1 MDTAAK
7 PRIRMITPVWGA
19 PYIERW
25 LGFCFASLRSDG
37 NIPYLVEHCDFELA
51 IVTKSADAAFMQ
63 ESPRFK
69 QVMSGIRVRFILMD
83 EFFPRTG
90 KTGYGVPLTLAY
102 AKAIADL
109 GDDGVGTFVMLMNA
123 DCVLASGSL
132 ESVVRRIRRG
142 ETIVVGQSLRA
153 VDGSARDRL
162 LARVDENGVLA
173 IAPRALMQLVDA
185 ALHSTVTARIVNEPG
200 IVEANYYHQM
210 FWRISDDCLAMR
222 AFMLH
227 PICFRLDRRLE
238 KVVCPMDYGFLLELC
253 PDGRFGVL
261 DDSDEFLIVELQD
274 RDSESHLLRLAPA
287 SLSPGQRLSRLRR
300 EIAEVAAMWT
310 TAEHRRAA
318 THTLYFHRND
328 LPSDLPR
335 RVAPFE
341 SFVAGILARMPRPI
355 SHMGHPHWLGALRIY
370 RQNMVRGGSDA
381 SIALLD
387 HPLNATDVAQAV
399 PPPTAQTLHPL
410 SLEWRGRMKAWFA
423 TRRVAMQQPA
433 SETEL
438 GRSLRLRQELGDLV
452 CATIGSEPTAIDVL
466 HIGNIALLAPPLPQ
480 AARLLRLADPSK
492 GGRQRSFDIEV
503 PAAEDATGILIVYV
517 TAGFLSCWDRLEE
530 DLGRFL
536 ETRRLVVLVFIAD
549 RFRALEF
556 ATHSYLFTVLATSLP
571 ARRFAATLEVYNAA
585 PIPLASRRPLL
596 ASIRALARR
605 ARDARDALIE
615 RWPAL
620 LGTEPPPE
628 TFSALVVSVRP
639 ARHDLGAHRPTK
651 IASAL

>member
-1 MDTAAK
+1 MDTVAK
-7 PRIRMITPVWGA
+7 PRIRMITPIWGA

-37 NIPYLVEHCDFELA
+37 NIAYLNAHCDFELA

-83 EFFPRTG
+83 EFFPCTG
-90 KTGYGVPLTLAY
+90 QTGYGVPLTLAY

-132 ESVVRRIRRG
+132 ESIVRRIRRG

-173 IAPRALMQLVDA
+173 IAPRALMQLVNA
-185 ALHSTVTARIVNEPG
+185 ALHSTVTTRVVNEPG
-200 IVEANYYHQM
+200 IVEANYHHQM
-210 FWRISDDCLAMR
+210 FWRICDDCLAMR

-227 PICFRLDRRLE
+227 PICFRLDRKLE

-261 DDSDEFLIVELQD
+261 DDSDEFLIVELQA

-287 SLSPGQRLSRLRR
+287 SPSSGQRLSRLSR
-300 EIAEVAAMWT
+300 EIAKVAATWT
-310 TAEHRRAA
+310 TAEHRRSA
-318 THTLYFHRND
+318 THTLYFHQND
-328 LPSDLPR
+328 LPSDLPQ

-341 SFVAGILARMPRPI
+341 SFVANILARMPPPI

-370 RQNMVRGGSDA
+370 RQNMVRGGADA
-381 SIALLD
+381 SSIALLD
-387 HPLNATDVAQAV
+387 HPRNATDVEQAV
-399 PPPTAQTLHPL
+399 PPTARMLRLLWSKWQ
-410 SLEWRGRMKAWFA
+410 GRMKAWSA
-423 TRRVAMQQPA
+423 TRRAAMQQPPP
-433 SETEL
+433 ETEL
-438 GRSLRLRQELGDLV
+438 GRSLRLRQKLGNLV
-452 CATIGSEPTAIDVL
+452 CATIGSESRGIDVV

-480 AARLLRLADPSK
+480 GARLLRLADPSE
-492 GGRQRSFDIEV
+492 GGRQRSFHVEV
-503 PAAEDATGILIVYV
+503 PAPDDAAGTLIVYV

-536 ETRRLVVLVFIAD
+536 ETRQLVVLVFITD

-596 ASIRALARR
+596 APIRVLARR
-605 ARDARDALIE
+605 ARIALGE

-620 LGTEPPPE
+620 LGTEAPPA
-628 TFSALVVSVRP
+628 TFSALVVSVRT
-639 ARHDLGAHRPTK
+639 ARQDPEAHRSTK
-651 IASAL
+651 IASPL

>member
-1 MDTAAK
+1 MDK

-200 IVEANYYHQM
+200 IVEANYYHQI

-261 DDSDEFLIVELQD
+261 DYFDEFLIVELQD
-274 RDSESHLLRLAPA
+274 RDFGVRICC
-287 SLSPGQRLSRLRR
+287 GLRR
-300 EIAEVAAMWT
+300 RRFHPGKGCPGFAA
-310 TAEHRRAA
+310 RSPR
-318 THTLYFHRND
+318 
-328 LPSDLPR
+328 LPR
-335 RVAPFE
+335 RGRRPSIAVRHAYALLPSKRPPE
-341 SFVAGILARMPRPI
+341 RPAAARRAVRVVRRGHPRP
-355 SHMGHPHWLGALRIY
+355 
-370 RQNMVRGGSDA
+370 DA
-381 SIALLD
+381 AAGLA
-387 HPLNATDVAQAV
+387 HG
-399 PPPTAQTLHPL
+399 PP
-410 SLEWRGRMKAWFA
+410 
-423 TRRVAMQQPA
+423 
-433 SETEL
+433 
-438 GRSLRLRQELGDLV
+438 
-452 CATIGSEPTAIDVL
+452 
-466 HIGNIALLAPPLPQ
+466 
-480 AARLLRLADPSK
+480 
-492 GGRQRSFDIEV
+492 
-503 PAAEDATGILIVYV
+503 
-517 TAGFLSCWDRLEE
+517 
-530 DLGRFL
+530 
-536 ETRRLVVLVFIAD
+536 
-549 RFRALEF
+549 
-556 ATHSYLFTVLATSLP
+556 
-571 ARRFAATLEVYNAA
+571 
-585 PIPLASRRPLL
+585 
-596 ASIRALARR
+596 ALARGAAHLSSKHDPRRIRRLNR
-605 ARDARDALIE
+605 AAGSSAKQERHQIGDASGHIAFRSSVANAAVPYVGAQKQGESPGCISRRDRGEAPTE
-615 RWPAL
+615 HEFSKPA
-620 LGTEPPPE
+620 
-628 TFSALVVSVRP
+628 
-639 ARHDLGAHRPTK
+639 
-651 IASAL
+651 

>member
-1 MDTAAK
+1 
-7 PRIRMITPVWGA
+7 MITPIWGA

-90 KTGYGVPLTLAY
+90 QTGYGVPLTLAY

-132 ESVVRRIRRG
+132 ESIVRRIRRG
-142 ETIVVGQSLRA
+142 ETIIVGQSLRA

-162 LARVDENGVLA
+162 LARVDDNGVLA
-173 IAPRALMQLVDA
+173 IAPRELMQLVNA

-210 FWRISDDCLAMR
+210 FWRIRDDCLAMR

-227 PICFRLDRRLE
+227 PICFRLDRKLE

-261 DDSDEFLIVELQD
+261 DDSDEFLIVELQA

-287 SLSPGQRLSRLRR
+287 SPSPGQRLSRLRR
-300 EIAEVAAMWT
+300 EIAKVAATWT

-318 THTLYFHRND
+318 THTLYFHQTD

-335 RVAPFE
+335 RIAPFE

-355 SHMGHPHWLGALRIY
+355 SHRGHPHWLGALRIY
-370 RQNMVRGGSDA
+370 RQNMIRGGSDA
-381 SIALLD
+381 SSIALLD
-387 HPLNATDVAQAV
+387 HPLNATHVEQAV
-399 PPPTAQTLHPL
+399 PPAARTLHPL
-410 SLEWRGRMKAWFA
+410 WLKWQARLKAWSA
-423 TRRVAMQQPA
+423 TRQVAAQRPA
-433 SETEL
+433 PETEL
-438 GRSLRLRQELGDLV
+438 GRSLRLRQELGNLV
-452 CATIGSEPTAIDVL
+452 CATIRCESRGIDVV

-480 AARLLRLADPSK
+480 GARLLRLGDPSEE
-492 GGRQRSFDIEV
+492 GRQRSFHVEV
-503 PAAEDATGILIVYV
+503 PAAEDAAGTLIVYV

-530 DLGRFL
+530 DLARFL
-536 ETRRLVVLVFIAD
+536 ETRRLVVLVFITD

-556 ATHSYLFTVLATSLP
+556 ATHSYLLTVLATSLP

-605 ARDARDALIE
+605 TRIALTKP
-615 RWPAL
+615 WPAL
-620 LGTEPPPE
+620 LGTQPAPA
-628 TFSALVVSVRP
+628 TFSALVVAVRP
-639 ARHDLGAHRPTK
+639 ARQDLEAHRSTK
-651 IASAL
+651 IASAP